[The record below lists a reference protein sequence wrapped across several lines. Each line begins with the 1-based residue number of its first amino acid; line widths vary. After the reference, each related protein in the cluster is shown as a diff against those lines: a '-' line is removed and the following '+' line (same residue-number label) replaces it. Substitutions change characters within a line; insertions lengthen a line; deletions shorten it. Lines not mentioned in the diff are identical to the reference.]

1 MSAIAAHLP
10 DGRLH
15 LQHGPIDLIIEA
27 FGELEEVRRAYGQA
41 IDRFGDIL
49 PTLVRELPTLRRSV
63 SDAYPLLQGPVARR
77 MAEAVWPHR
86 AVYITPMAAV
96 AGAVAD
102 EMLQA
107 MVKGRRLDKAYVN
120 DGGDIAIH
128 LTPGHELRAGIFAA
142 ALDGVARLTHD
153 QPSRG
158 IATSGR
164 GGRSFSLGI
173 ADSVTVLATTAAAA
187 DAAATVIANAVNV
200 DHPAIER
207 RPARE
212 LDPDSDLLDL
222 PVTIAVGPLSDSVI
236 AEALDRGAAE
246 ARRLRLC
253 GIVEGAALSLRG
265 QWRIDT
271 QSSLEPVKLPR
282 RLDRGPQ
289 ARAERPSLYDKRLI
303 VEGRSLRSA
312 LRAPVETTGKLKL
325 R

>member
-1 MSAIAAHLP
+1 MSAVAARFP

-15 LQHGPIDLIIEA
+15 LQHGPIDLVVEA
-27 FGELEEVRRAYGQA
+27 FGAAAEVERAYAQA
-41 IDRFGDIL
+41 IERFGDIL
-49 PTLVRELPTLRRSV
+49 PTLVRELPTLRRPV
-63 SDAYPLLQGPVARR
+63 GDAYPLLQGPVARR

-107 MVKGRRLDKAYVN
+107 LVRGRTLDKAYVN

-128 LTPGHELRAGIFAA
+128 LTPGHELRAGIFAHELNG

-153 QPSRG
+153 QPVRG

-173 ADSVTVLATTAAAA
+173 ADSATVLAATAAAA
-187 DAAATVIANAVNV
+187 DAAATLIANAVSL

-207 RPARE
+207 RPACE
-212 LDPDSDLLDL
+212 LDPDSDLGDL
-222 PVTIAVGPLSDSVI
+222 PVTIAVGSLPDAAVGC
-236 AEALDRGAAE
+236 ALDRGVAE

-253 GIVEGAALSLRG
+253 GAIEGAALSLCG
-265 QWRIDT
+265 QWRIDS
-271 QSSLEPVKLPR
+271 QICLERV
-282 RLDRGPQ
+282 
-289 ARAERPSLYDKRLI
+289 
-303 VEGRSLRSA
+303 RSA
-312 LRAPVETTGKLKL
+312 
-325 R
+325 